1 VHRFLAI
8 GLVATLG
15 LALCGEAAA
24 WSWPADGA
32 VLRPFALGADAY
44 AGGQHRGIDVA
55 GPDGSSVRAPAS
67 GVVTFAGS
75 LPSYGRG
82 VTILTADGYAV
93 TLVHLG
99 TIGVTKGESI
109 SEGASVGTMGTSG
122 TPEQSVP
129 SVHLGTRRASEEEG
143 YVDPLGLL
151 PPRAVTAPTSA
162 PDAAPSPAPVQA
174 APPAVVQTPPA
185 AAAPVSSTPPA
196 DGAAPAAAVL
206 PAAASVEAPSSDS
219 PATTPAGPASA
230 RPGVETDHVDGAVAG
245 PADTPGISVSP
256 AVTGRPVTGR
266 SVNVVVDGPVPRV
279 ARAVADVARTSTP
292 AHTPRT
298 DGTRAPRRAPSAD
311 AVSAVGQAP
320 AAGGPRV
327 ARRSMPDSASRTSVI
342 DARDPQVGRAQVVSA
357 GNAVEWPAKEATAR
371 SVHARTSGLRPAV
384 APVPATTGVRD
395 ASGGI
400 SPVSRRSSGVGLP
413 ELAAALVLAVLAAV
427 AVGRRVARRI
437 GMDGAVLRHHAD
449 LLRQL
454 DAAHRA
460 RLHDRGRGR
469 VRAPSATARS

>member
-8 GLVATLG
+8 GLVATLA

-75 LPSYGRG
+75 LPTYGRG
-82 VTILTADGYAV
+82 VTILTSDGYAV

-99 TIGVTKGESI
+99 SIGVEKGDTV
-109 SEGASVGTMGTSG
+109 SEGATVGTMGTSG
-122 TPEQSVP
+122 TPEASVP
-129 SVHLGTRRASEEEG
+129 SVHLGIRRASEEEG

-151 PPRAVTAPTSA
+151 PPHAVTAPTSA
-162 PDAAPSPAPVQA
+162 PDAAPSPAPVQTALPA
-174 APPAVVQTPPA
+174 AVQSPPA
-185 AAAPVSSTPPA
+185 AAAPVSSAPPSN
-196 DGAAPAAAVL
+196 GAAPAAAVT
-206 PAAASVEAPSSDS
+206 PAAASVEAPSADP
-219 PATTPAGPASA
+219 PATMPAASAPAPAG
-230 RPGVETDHVDGAVAG
+230 VEIDRVVGAVAG
-245 PADTPGISVSP
+245 ETNTPGVSVSP

-266 SVNVVVDGPVPRV
+266 SANVVVDGRVPRA
-279 ARAVADVARTSTP
+279 ARAAADGARVSTRT
-292 AHTPRT
+292 HTPRT
-298 DGTRAPRRAPSAD
+298 GGTRAPRHAPSAH
-311 AVSAVGQAP
+311 AVSAVGRAP
-320 AAGGPRV
+320 AAGGPQV
-327 ARRSMPDSASRTSVI
+327 GRRSTPDLASRTSVT
-342 DARDPQVGRAQVVSA
+342 DLRDPQSGRAQVVSA
-357 GNAVEWPAKEATAR
+357 DSAVASPAEDAAR
-371 SVHARTSGLRPAV
+371 PSVHAHRSGLRAAS
-384 APVPATTGVRD
+384 APVSTTTHDRA
-395 ASGGI
+395 ASGGT
-400 SPVSRRSSGVGLP
+400 STGPHSSSGVGLS
-413 ELAAALVLAVLAAV
+413 ELAAALALAVLAAV

-460 RLHDRGRGR
+460 RLHDRGGGR